1 MTPATVGYITFAH
14 ELSVSVVSCRI
25 NIMSRSSSS
34 SSFNSFNEA
43 LTERATLEDSDTGMV
58 SDVTS

>member
-1 MTPATVGYITFAH
+1 
-14 ELSVSVVSCRI
+14 
-25 NIMSRSSSS
+25 MSRSSSS